1 MLRPGGVDGS
11 CIKIKRVSES
21 IDRMLNA
28 ELSNDDLTLTQC
40 RVLYTLLHRT
50 NDKTA
55 TQKEIEDYLSIS
67 HPTAVGVF
75 HRLES
80 KGLIENMGR
89 TGKESKTLR
98 ITESGIEIIERNEM
112 HMTRMEERIR
122 SILGECDTGVFMMCL
137 DRLDSELT
145 R

>member
-21 IDRMLNA
+21 IDRILNA

-50 NDKTA
+50 NDRTA

-98 ITESGIEIIERNEM
+98 ITESGIGIIEKNEKHIM
-112 HMTRMEERIR
+112 VMEKRIR
-122 SILGECDTGVFMMCL
+122 LILGDDADSFISCL
-137 DRLDSELT
+137 ERLNSELS

>member
-1 MLRPGGVDGS
+1 MLRPGRIDGS

-21 IDRMLNA
+21 IDRILNA
-28 ELSNDDLTLTQC
+28 KLSNDDLTLTQC

-50 NDKTA
+50 NDRTA

-122 SILGECDTGVFMMCL
+122 LILGEYDTEVFMMCL

>member
-1 MLRPGGVDGS
+1 MLRPRGVDGS

-50 NDKTA
+50 NDRTA

-112 HMTRMEERIR
+112 HMTRMEERKIGR
-122 SILGECDTGVFMMCL
+122 AHV
-137 DRLDSELT
+137 
-145 R
+145 

>member
-1 MLRPGGVDGS
+1 MLSTRNPDNA
-11 CIKIKRVSES
+11 CIKIKRLSES
-21 IDRMLNA
+21 IDRTLNSR
-28 ELSNDDLTLTQC
+28 LSDDDLTLTQC
-40 RVLYTLLHRT
+40 RILYTLAHCT
-50 NDKTA
+50 DDGSA

-98 ITESGIEIIERNEM
+98 ITESGIEIIERNGM

-122 SILGECDTGVFMMCL
+122 SILGECDTEVFMICL

>member
-1 MLRPGGVDGS
+1 MLRPGRVDGS

-21 IDRMLNA
+21 IDRILNA

-50 NDKTA
+50 NDRTA

-122 SILGECDTGVFMMCL
+122 SILGKCDTEVFMMCL

>member
-1 MLRPGGVDGS
+1 MLRLGGADGS

-21 IDRMLNA
+21 IDRILNA

-50 NDKTA
+50 NDRTA

-122 SILGECDTGVFMMCL
+122 LILGEYDTEVFMMCL

>member
-1 MLRPGGVDGS
+1 MLRPGGIDGS

-21 IDRMLNA
+21 IDRILNA

-50 NDKTA
+50 NDRTA

-122 SILGECDTGVFMMCL
+122 LILGECNTEVFMMCL